1 MDFNN
6 QKARKEIIQ
15 DLSQLEKQRKD
26 VIKETRQWVR
36 KWNAEQREMV
46 LWILEEEVRDD
57 NLLVSTKKKLS
68 LPKVKTSPPSKVNF
82 KHEDGGGDWK
92 ALQSEEIETG
102 EDDV

>member
-15 DLSQLEKQRKD
+15 DLSQLEKQRED
-26 VIKETRQWVR
+26 VVKETRKWVR
-36 KWNAEQREMV
+36 AWNAEQREMV

-68 LPKVKTSPPSKVNF
+68 LPKVKTSSPTKVNF
-82 KHEDGGGDWK
+82 KHKDGGGDWK

-102 EDDV
+102 EDDG